1 MSTRIIPTLRSKPPA
16 EQARLIGNMRNYITD
31 FNLINLMNSYDINSN
46 RSDKMLQGQLYSF
59 DTVPG
64 LNEQI
69 KAWLSSQKEMCCNNG
84 SKRFFVLL
92 LNSQKIARI
101 PPKSLEVFK
110 QPPDLLK
117 VVEWATKLNVKNL
130 KDLQVVP
137 IDIPYSRL
145 IQ

>member
-69 KAWLSSQKEMCCNNG
+69 KAWLSS
-84 SKRFFVLL
+84 
-92 LNSQKIARI
+92 
-101 PPKSLEVFK
+101 
-110 QPPDLLK
+110 
-117 VVEWATKLNVKNL
+117 
-130 KDLQVVP
+130 
-137 IDIPYSRL
+137 
-145 IQ
+145 